1 MTSNHSTGELEREI
15 HSGIDSEIE
24 RPKSSQ
30 YITPTCVLL
39 NYYNGDISTVVDE
52 HFSRALS
59 QPSSFTVD
67 KCNNGD
73 RKPGKSKYICL
84 FCLLIFI
91 LNFPFKTHVTDN
103 FYSNYYQCR
112 SENRVSRSILLY
124 LVSFIF
130 DFPEKKPMSLSVLA
144 EI

>member
-59 QPSSFTVD
+59 QPSSFTLD

-73 RKPGKSKYICL
+73 RKPGKSKYL
-84 FCLLIFI
+84 FI
-91 LNFPFKTHVTDN
+91 LLTYFHFKFPFKTHVTDN
-103 FYSNYYQCR
+103 SYSNYYQCR
-112 SENRVSRSILLY
+112 SENRVSRSILLC
-124 LVSFIF
+124 LVIFIL
-130 DFPEKKPMSLSVLA
+130 DFPEKKPMSLSVLV